1 MCCAGALAAV
11 LWGGAQR
18 KRTKSL
24 DIAYSAAMRA
34 LTCFSYIR
42 TSSKHAIKEAR
53 RERGETLFPAD
64 AYADAFADY
73 VHRAVMMKLQEVS
86 TVLCYCCTSVQCAPN
101 SWLTCPMGL
110 RVLCCV
116 LSCYQIDAIEEAE
129 LAAYENWK
137 RDKLEE
143 DNRYFT
149 DIWDGLKR
157 DAVVKMQRLWR

>member
-1 MCCAGALAAV
+1 M
-11 LWGGAQR
+11 
-18 KRTKSL
+18 
-24 DIAYSAAMRA
+24 Y
-34 LTCFSYIR
+34 
-42 TSSKHAIKEAR
+42 
-53 RERGETLFPAD
+53 
-64 AYADAFADY
+64 
-73 VHRAVMMKLQEVS
+73 
-86 TVLCYCCTSVQCAPN
+86 

-110 RVLCCV
+110 CV
-116 LSCYQIDAIEEAE
+116 LWCVPSCYQIDAIEEAE